1 MLRAALLLPLVSL
14 LQCGQDETVA
24 AYGAG
29 GREWVLRSI
38 DGTDFPAFAALE
50 FPEAGRVAGQGPCN
64 GYSATLDVPYPWF
77 ELRDLAATRAACPDL
92 EAEGTFFAA
101 LMAMEQSEVS
111 GNILILRNEAGHEML
126 FNAVD

>member
-1 MLRAALLLPLVSL
+1 MLRAALFLPLLSL
-14 LQCGQDETVA
+14 SQCGQDETVA

-29 GREWVLRSI
+29 GRAWVLHSI
-38 DGTDFPAFAALE
+38 DGIDFPASATLD

-77 ELRDLAATRAACPDL
+77 EVRDLVATRAACPDL

-111 GNILILRNEAGHEML
+111 GNILILRNEAEHEML
-126 FNAVD
+126 FNAAD

>member
-1 MLRAALLLPLVSL
+1 MLRAAVFLPLMSL

-29 GREWVLRSI
+29 GRAWVVSSI
-38 DGTDFPAFAALE
+38 DGTDFPVSATLE

-64 GYSATLDVPYPWF
+64 GYSATLEVPYPWF
-77 ELRDLAATRAACPDL
+77 EVRGLVATRTVCPDL

-111 GNILILRNEAGHEML
+111 GEILILRNEAGHEIL